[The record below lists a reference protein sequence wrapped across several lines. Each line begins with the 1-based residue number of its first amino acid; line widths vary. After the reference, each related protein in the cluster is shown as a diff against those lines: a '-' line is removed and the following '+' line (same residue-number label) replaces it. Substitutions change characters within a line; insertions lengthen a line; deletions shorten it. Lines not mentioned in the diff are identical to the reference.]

1 MNENIIKQQ
10 IQERNSRIENYIVN
24 YLSQKNPSKNLTEK
38 NSIDNQSKRIIY
50 KPPLAPRTKDRKI
63 SNFRPKIS
71 RIHSR
76 KELNSSSYY
85 LKNNENE
92 NEKINLNAIDLDD
105 SFATKRI
112 RTIATLSQ
120 QKENKENLN
129 INLSFTTAY
138 TNNKDMNKSK
148 NSIDKIQKNPKR
160 KSRILNNINKNVNYF
175 LKKIPRLFTN
185 NSKKELN
192 SYYTFKNSEPLS
204 SYRSIN
210 NSRTRLNI
218 NIPENIVSYRKK
230 SVYNMYNSFNGS
242 KNYIKT
248 NIENH
253 NCSNS
258 SKEKLNTINT
268 IKTIKRIKKPKI
280 FIIENNT
287 ANITN
292 DQLIYNKKNNFSSFS
307 QEKHINNA
315 NINHNKN
322 RKSFSQEKYRKYFLN
337 YNRNQRNTYNG
348 VDERKTKE
356 LNLNLEDFLL
366 IIQKFEIIKL
376 LINSLPEKIN
386 NVKQVIV
393 IINSIKIKVYD
404 LYKFYFG
411 CSFEGAPENLFFE
424 KNTKINL
431 HYYSII
437 FILSLALIYNLTNK
451 VKMTQDY
458 FPQIINL
465 FNFQQKLFLLLSD
478 MVIHN
483 IRINSK
489 QKIWMREIMN
499 ILNNKLM
506 FNSENQISDMKKII
520 LNSYYLMNEILSEL
534 KIKNEN
540 NLISFNEQEDFL
552 MNFYFRNNLNSLF
565 RFDMNNIEELFNNKI
580 FNVLNT
586 KNNSVNIKTN
596 RKFSKNKY
604 FNKILNSL
612 EDTLEVII
620 PTSQNNSSKRIPK
633 IPYLNFA
640 SKKEYTLILDLDE
653 TMIHFKFIDINQG
666 LGKIHL
672 RPGLENFLEVIK
684 EFYEIIVFTS
694 ATKEYADIILD
705 TIELK
710 GNNKYFSGRLYREHN
725 IQIGQKFYKDL
736 SKVGRDLSRTIIVD
750 NFNQC
755 FKFQKENGILI
766 SSFYGDNIEDKALV
780 ELQKI
785 LIKIY
790 NEKNDVRKSINKYQ
804 EDIFRKV
811 SYLK

>member
-1 MNENIIKQQ
+1 MKESVIKQQ
-10 IQERNSRIENYIVN
+10 IQERNIRIENYIVN
-24 YLSQKNPSKNLTEK
+24 YLSQKNTTKNQSEK
-38 NSIDNQSKRIIY
+38 NTIDTHSKRIIY
-50 KPPLAPRTKDRKI
+50 KPPLAPRAKDKKI
-63 SNFRPKIS
+63 SNSRPKIS
-71 RIHSR
+71 RIYSR
-76 KELNSSSYY
+76 KELKDSISSLYGERI
-85 LKNNENE
+85 NENE
-92 NEKINLNAIDLDD
+92 RINLNAIDLDD
-105 SFATKRI
+105 SFASKRT
-112 RTIATLSQ
+112 RTIATMNQ
-120 QKENKENLN
+120 QKEKKENKENLN
-129 INLSFTTAY
+129 INLSYTTSY
-138 TNNKDMNKSK
+138 TNNDMNKSK
-148 NSIDKIQKNPKR
+148 DSIYKIKKQSKN
-160 KSRILNNINKNVNYF
+160 KSKIINKNRKNMNYF
-175 LKKIPRLFTN
+175 LKKIPRLFN
-185 NSKKELN
+185 NNNKQELN
-192 SYYTFKNSEPLS
+192 SYYTFKNAS
-204 SYRSIN
+204 SLNSHRSIN

-230 SVYNMYNSFNGS
+230 SIYNRYNSFNTN

-248 NIENH
+248 NKENC
-253 NCSNS
+253 NSNNS
-258 SKEKLNTINT
+258 SKEKLNTIDS
-268 IKTIKRIKKPKI
+268 IKTLRRIKKPKI
-280 FIIENNT
+280 FIIENNA
-287 ANITN
+287 ANATN
-292 DQLIYNKKNNFSSFS
+292 DHLIYNKKNNLSSFG
-307 QEKHINNA
+307 QEKQMYETINQN
-315 NINHNKN
+315 NT
-322 RKSFSQEKYRKYFLN
+322 RKSLSQEKYRKYFLS
-337 YNRNQRNTYNG
+337 YNSNQRNIYNG
-348 VDERKTKE
+348 CDERVTKE
-356 LNLNLEDFLL
+356 LNLEDFLL
-366 IIQKFEIIKL
+366 IIQKFEIIKS

-386 NVKQVIV
+386 NVKQVLV
-393 IINSIKIKVYD
+393 INNSIKIKIYD

-424 KNTKINL
+424 KNAKINL

-437 FILSLALIYNLTNK
+437 FIISLGLIYNLTNK
-451 VKMTQDY
+451 VKMTQEY

-483 IRINSK
+483 MRISPK
-489 QKIWMREIMN
+489 QKIWVREIMN

-506 FNSENQISDMKKII
+506 FNSENQIMDMKKII
-520 LNSYYLMNEILSEL
+520 LNSYYLMSEILSEL
-534 KIKNEN
+534 KIKNED
-540 NLISFNEQEDFL
+540 NLIAFNEQEAFL
-552 MNFYFRNNLNSLF
+552 MSFFFRNNLNSLF

-580 FNVLNT
+580 FNGLNV

-604 FNKILNSL
+604 FNKILNNL
-612 EDTLEVII
+612 ENILEVII
-620 PTSQNNSSKRIPK
+620 PPPQTNSPKLIPRV
-633 IPYLNFA
+633 PYLNF
-640 SKKEYTLILDLDE
+640 SPKKEYTLILDLDE
-653 TMIHFKFIDINQG
+653 TMINFKFIDIDQR

-736 SKVGRDLSRTIIVD
+736 SKIGRDLCRTIIVD

-766 SSFYGDNIEDKALV
+766 SSFYGDNAEDKALV

-790 NEKNDVRKSINKYQ
+790 NERSDVRKSINKYK

-811 SYLK
+811 SYIK

>member
-1 MNENIIKQQ
+1 MDENEIKQQ
-10 IQERNSRIENYIVN
+10 IQERNIRIENYIVN
-24 YLSQKNPSKNLTEK
+24 YLSQKNPYKNLSEK
-38 NSIDNQSKRIIY
+38 NTIDNQSKRILY

-63 SNFRPKIS
+63 SNSRPKIS

-76 KELNSSSYY
+76 KELKDSISSYCY
-85 LKNNENE
+85 EKNNENE
-92 NEKINLNAIDLDD
+92 KIHLNAIDLDD
-105 SFATKRI
+105 SFASKRA
-112 RTIATLSQ
+112 RTLATLNQ
-120 QKENKENLN
+120 QKENKENKENLN
-129 INLSFTTAY
+129 INLSYTNAY
-138 TNNKDMNKSK
+138 TNNDINKRKNSSYKVQRQSK
-148 NSIDKIQKNPKR
+148 N
-160 KSRILNNINKNVNYF
+160 KSRIINKDMNYF
-175 LKKIPRLFTN
+175 LKKIPRLFSN

-192 SYYTFKNSEPLS
+192 SYYTMKNSNPLNS
-204 SYRSIN
+204 HRSIN

-230 SVYNMYNSFNGS
+230 SIYNMYNSFNGS

-248 NIENH
+248 NIENY
-253 NCSNS
+253 NSNHY
-258 SKEKLNTINT
+258 SKEKLNTIDT
-268 IKTIKRIKKPKI
+268 IKTIRRVKKPKI
-280 FIIENNT
+280 FIIENNK

-292 DQLIYNKKNNFSSFS
+292 DHLIYNKKNNFSSFS
-307 QEKHINNA
+307 QEKHMLDAKINQN
-315 NINHNKN
+315 NN
-322 RKSFSQEKYRKYFLN
+322 RKSLSQEKYRKYFLS
-337 YNRNQRNTYNG
+337 YNSNQRKIYNG
-348 VDERKTKE
+348 CDERITKE
-356 LNLNLEDFLL
+356 LNLEDFLL

-393 IINSIKIKVYD
+393 IINSIKIKIYD

-411 CSFEGAPENLFFE
+411 CSFEGAPENLFSE
-424 KNTKINL
+424 KNAKINL

-437 FILSLALIYNLTNK
+437 FIISLALIYNLTNK
-451 VKMTQDY
+451 VKMTQEY

-483 IRINSK
+483 IRISSK

-534 KIKNEN
+534 KIKNED
-540 NLISFNEQEDFL
+540 NLIAFNEQEAFL
-552 MNFYFRNNLNSLF
+552 INFYFRNNMNSLF

-580 FNVLNT
+580 FNFLNI

-604 FNKILNSL
+604 FNKILNNL
-612 EDTLEVII
+612 EDILEVII
-620 PTSQNNSSKRIPK
+620 PTLQSNNSKRIPK
-633 IPYLNFA
+633 IPYLNFP

-653 TMIHFKFIDINQG
+653 TMINFKFIDINQRR
-666 LGKIHL
+666 GKIYL

-710 GNNKYFSGRLYREHN
+710 GKNKYFSGRLYREHN
-725 IQIGQKFYKDL
+725 MQIGQKFYKDL

-766 SSFYGDNIEDKALV
+766 SSFYGDNAEDKALV

-790 NEKNDVRKSINKYQ
+790 NEKCDVRTSINKYK

>member
-10 IQERNSRIENYIVN
+10 IQERNNRIENYIVN
-24 YLSQKNPSKNLTEK
+24 YLSKKNTPKIQSEK
-38 NSIDNQSKRIIY
+38 NTIDKQSKRILY

-63 SNFRPKIS
+63 SNSRPRIS

-76 KELNSSSYY
+76 KELKDSISSSYY
-85 LKNNENE
+85 EKNNEND
-92 NEKINLNAIDLDD
+92 KIHLNVIDLDD
-105 SFATKRI
+105 SFASKRT
-112 RTIATLSQ
+112 RTIATLNQ
-120 QKENKENLN
+120 QKENKENKENIN
-129 INLSFTTAY
+129 INLSYTTAY
-138 TNNKDMNKSK
+138 TNNDMN
-148 NSIDKIQKNPKR
+148 NNNIQKQTKT
-160 KSRILNNINKNVNYF
+160 KSRIINNKNKNVNYF
-175 LKKIPRLFTN
+175 LKKIPRLSTH

-192 SYYTFKNSEPLS
+192 SYYTFKNSNPLS
-204 SYRSIN
+204 CYRSIN

-230 SVYNMYNSFNGS
+230 SIYNMYNSFNGS
-242 KNYIKT
+242 KNYIRT
-248 NIENH
+248 SIDNYNS
-253 NCSNS
+253 SNS
-258 SKEKLNTINT
+258 SKEKLNTIDT
-268 IKTIKRIKKPKI
+268 IKTIRRIKKPKI

-287 ANITN
+287 ANTTN
-292 DQLIYNKKNNFSSFS
+292 DNLIYNKKNNLSSFS
-307 QEKHINNA
+307 QEKHMQDIIINQN
-315 NINHNKN
+315 NN
-322 RKSFSQEKYRKYFLN
+322 RKSLSQEKYRKYFLS
-337 YNRNQRNTYNG
+337 YNSNQRNIYNG
-348 VDERKTKE
+348 SDIRITKE
-356 LNLNLEDFLL
+356 LNLEDFLL

-386 NVKQVIV
+386 NVKQIIV
-393 IINSIKIKVYD
+393 IINSIKIKIYD

-424 KNTKINL
+424 KNTKVNL

-451 VKMTQDY
+451 VRMTQEY

-478 MVIHN
+478 LVIHN

-540 NLISFNEQEDFL
+540 NLIAFNEQEAFL
-552 MNFYFRNNLNSLF
+552 INFYFRNNLNSLF
-565 RFDMNNIEELFNNKI
+565 RFDMNNIEELFNKKI
-580 FNVLNT
+580 FDVLYT
-586 KNNSVNIKTN
+586 KNSSVSIKIN

-604 FNKILNSL
+604 FNKILNNL
-612 EDTLEVII
+612 EDILEVII
-620 PTSQNNSSKRIPK
+620 PPSKSNYSKHIPK

-640 SKKEYTLILDLDE
+640 PKKEYTLILDLDE
-653 TMIHFKFIDINQG
+653 TMINFKFIDINQR

-694 ATKEYADIILD
+694 ATKEYADTILD

-736 SKVGRDLSRTIIVD
+736 SKIGRDLSRTIIVD

-766 SSFYGDNIEDKALV
+766 SSFYGDNTEDKALV

-790 NEKNDVRKSINKYQ
+790 NEKCDVRKSINKYK

>member
-1 MNENIIKQQ
+1 MKPLKLNENIIKQQ
-10 IQERNSRIENYIVN
+10 IQERNIRIENYIVN
-24 YLSQKNPSKNLTEK
+24 YLSQKNTSKNQTEK
-38 NSIDNQSKRIIY
+38 NTIDNQTKRIIY

-63 SNFRPKIS
+63 SNSRPKIS
-71 RIHSR
+71 RVHSR
-76 KELNSSSYY
+76 KELKDSISSSYY
-85 LKNNENE
+85 EKNNENE
-92 NEKINLNAIDLDD
+92 KNIDLDE
-105 SFATKRI
+105 SFGSKRI
-112 RTIATLSQ
+112 RTIATLNRL
-120 QKENKENLN
+120 KENKENLN
-129 INLSFTTAY
+129 INLSYTTAY
-138 TNNKDMNKSK
+138 SNNDMIKNKNTIYKVQKQAKSK
-148 NSIDKIQKNPKR
+148 SKI
-160 KSRILNNINKNVNYF
+160 INNNRKNVNYF
-175 LKKIPRLFTN
+175 LKKIPRLFIN

-192 SYYTFKNSEPLS
+192 SYYTFKNSNPLN

-210 NSRTRLNI
+210 SSRTRLNI
-218 NIPENIVSYRKK
+218 NIPENIESYRKK
-230 SVYNMYNSFNGS
+230 SIYNIYNSFNGS
-242 KNYIKT
+242 KNYTKT
-248 NIENH
+248 NIENF
-253 NCSNS
+253 NS
-258 SKEKLNTINT
+258 RHTSKDKLNTIDT
-268 IKTIKRIKKPKI
+268 IKTIRRVKRPQIY
-280 FIIENNT
+280 IIENNA
-287 ANITN
+287 ANATN
-292 DQLIYNKKNNFSSFS
+292 DHLIYNKKNNYSSFS
-307 QEKHINNA
+307 QEKHMIDT
-315 NINHNKN
+315 NINKHNN
-322 RKSFSQEKYRKYFLN
+322 RKSLSQEKYRKYFLS
-337 YNRNQRNTYNG
+337 YNNNQRNLYDCC
-348 VDERKTKE
+348 DERVTKE
-356 LNLNLEDFLL
+356 LNLEDFLL

-386 NVKQVIV
+386 NVKQVLV
-393 IINSIKIKVYD
+393 IINSIKIKIYD

-411 CSFEGAPENLFFE
+411 CSFEGAPETLFFE
-424 KNTKINL
+424 KNAKINL

-437 FILSLALIYNLTNK
+437 FILSLALIYNITNK
-451 VKMTQDY
+451 VKMTQEY

-489 QKIWMREIMN
+489 QKIWIREIMN

-506 FNSENQISDMKKII
+506 FNSENQISDMKNII

-534 KIKNEN
+534 KLKNED
-540 NLISFNEQEDFL
+540 NLISFNEQENFL
-552 MNFYFRNNLNSLF
+552 MTFFFRNNLNSLF

-580 FNVLNT
+580 FNALKV
-586 KNNSVNIKTN
+586 KNNTVNIKTN

-604 FNKILNSL
+604 FNKILNNL
-612 EDTLEVII
+612 EDILEVII
-620 PTSQNNSSKRIPK
+620 PPPQSNSSKHIPK
-633 IPYLNFA
+633 IPYLNFP

-653 TMIHFKFIDINQG
+653 TMINFKFIDINQR

-694 ATKEYADIILD
+694 ATKEYADVILD

-766 SSFYGDNIEDKALV
+766 SSFYGDNTEDKALV

-790 NEKNDVRKSINKYQ
+790 NEKCDVRKSINKYK